1 MKAIPVAAAACIA
14 AAMLVGGC
22 QTPQS
27 SEGTAAPSKPAAA
40 PASAPAESARPG
52 MPESAAPAAADA
64 PAHPAPAT
72 SMSVEDMQKRLVELG
87 YQPGTP
93 DGKSGPRTVNAL
105 KKFQQDHHLPVTGRL
120 DAETTLRLQQGK

>member
-1 MKAIPVAAAACIA
+1 MKAGSAAVLAYVA

-22 QTPQS
+22 QTSP
-27 SEGTAAPSKPAAA
+27 SENTAAPAKPVAA
-40 PASAPAESARPG
+40 PAGAAPENVRPTTAEP
-52 MPESAAPAAADA
+52 AAPAAATEA
-64 PAHPAPAT
+64 PAHAAPAA

-120 DAETTLRLQQGK
+120 DPETIARLQQGK